1 LARAEE
7 LESELKSLERRVR
20 DIEAD
25 AASRV
30 ADANDAAEAASL
42 EARMLKE
49 TNEEMMGFVAE
60 LERVSQAATAEAE
73 DLRARVH
80 VERRRSTSA
89 CADAPPGSPFSPGV
103 TVKASMPMRASKA
116 KAESA
121 ASRAERV
128 EAESAEGV
136 EAAVVVPAAS
146 LSAAHATTVETV
158 EAVVATADPPNPEE
172 APKKRGRG
180 RPKKVRTEAE
190 QRLVDLKTKKK
201 AAPETSSGK
210 ENDKENAGAVAGFS
224 LKSLIVAAGAPKKRP
239 VLGLADAN
247 ATPSAK
253 EKEQG
258 VPAKTKRRRLANVSS
273 LRDVIGS
280 PLENG
285 RFLR

>member
-1 LARAEE
+1 
-7 LESELKSLERRVR
+7 
-20 DIEAD
+20 
-25 AASRV
+25 
-30 ADANDAAEAASL
+30 
-42 EARMLKE
+42 
-49 TNEEMMGFVAE
+49 
-60 LERVSQAATAEAE
+60 
-73 DLRARVH
+73 
-80 VERRRSTSA
+80 
-89 CADAPPGSPFSPGV
+89 
-103 TVKASMPMRASKA
+103 
-116 KAESA
+116 
-121 ASRAERV
+121 
-128 EAESAEGV
+128 
-136 EAAVVVPAAS
+136 
-146 LSAAHATTVETV
+146 VETV
-158 EAVVATADPPNPEE
+158 EAVVATTDLSNPEE

-239 VLGLADAN
+239 VLGLADATN
-247 ATPSAK
+247 STPSAK
-253 EKEQG
+253 EKG

>member
-1 LARAEE
+1 
-7 LESELKSLERRVR
+7 
-20 DIEAD
+20 
-25 AASRV
+25 
-30 ADANDAAEAASL
+30 
-42 EARMLKE
+42 
-49 TNEEMMGFVAE
+49 
-60 LERVSQAATAEAE
+60 
-73 DLRARVH
+73 
-80 VERRRSTSA
+80 
-89 CADAPPGSPFSPGV
+89 V

-158 EAVVATADPPNPEE
+158 EAVVATADPPGE

-253 EKEQG
+253 EKG

>member
-1 LARAEE
+1 M
-7 LESELKSLERRVR
+7 R

-80 VERRRSTSA
+80 VDRRRSTSA

-239 VLGLADAN
+239 VLGLADATN
-247 ATPSAK
+247 STPSAK
-253 EKEQG
+253 EKG